1 MSNYTLEVEQS
12 SDGDYYIVLPDEIIE
27 DLGWE
32 EGDVLEWQVRGNGFV
47 LSRINDPDGYQVI
60 EE

>member
-1 MSNYTLEVEQS
+1 MVYTLEVQQDEN
-12 SDGDYYIVLPDEIIE
+12 GDCFIVLPDEMIE

-32 EGDVLEWQVRGNGFV
+32 EGDILDWQLKGNGFV
-47 LSRINDPDGYQVI
+47 LNRINDPDGYQVI